1 MHIWDVGSDY
11 SNSGCAYGKVGC
23 GPHKV
28 HRGGSVDSTDHPDAN
43 VVAPVK
49 PPKSNAAAQVHNQPF
64 TPCPQM

>member
-1 MHIWDVGSDY
+1 
-11 SNSGCAYGKVGC
+11 
-23 GPHKV
+23 V

-64 TPCPQM
+64 TPCPQMS